1 MGKNPSVKNILIIG
15 ACGGVGRAFLLTL
28 LRDRGRLG
36 KLVLVDKQD
45 PRDDDESRSFEK
57 LKAEF
62 LKTTVDADKGR
73 EEYLRLL
80 NTHRIDLV
88 IDLSV
93 NETRAMLAA
102 TDRAGVS
109 YINTGVANRLG
120 ENFSEVVLD
129 LVHRK
134 TPSWNAPHILCSG
147 MNPGVVNMWVR
158 RAIETSGV
166 PRSIVHFE
174 YDTGE
179 PVDGGRPVISWS
191 RETLLDEIVNDPAG
205 YVEGRNKIRFIQ
217 PNPLKNRV
225 SMEEVLR
232 PIMSLPAYPRGFLL
246 LHEENIT
253 LGHNY
258 DVPSH
263 FLFSLKTETMDYLE
277 KVYDRNREVPLD
289 TLALGDNRKIL
300 LKGEATVGVC
310 LEYENTREYFFNT
323 TPQGSVPG
331 VSGSCRQVA
340 AGLHA
345 ALWTMIED
353 RLEKRVYFVE
363 DLLGTTCERLMLG
376 NLPMQH
382 VIVHHRGTEATE
394 GDLCFRLSGGTDRRK
409 YPSGNP

>member
-15 ACGGVGRAFLLTL
+15 ACGGVGRAFLRTL
-28 LRDRGRLG
+28 LKERGQLG
-36 KLVLVDKQD
+36 ELLLVDKEALWAGDGGLCFQ
-45 PRDDDESRSFEK
+45 E

-62 LKTTVDADKGR
+62 LKATIDVDHHQDD
-73 EEYLRLL
+73 YLGLL
-80 NTHRIDLV
+80 KSRGIDVV

-109 YINTGVANRLG
+109 YINTGVANRPG
-120 ENFSEVVLD
+120 ENFCEVVLD
-129 LVHRK
+129 LVHRR
-134 TPSWNAPHILCSG
+134 TASWNAPHILCSG

-158 RAIETSGV
+158 RAIAASGV
-166 PRSIVHFE
+166 PKNIVHFE

-179 PVDGGRPVISWS
+179 PVDGGAPVIAWS

-205 YVEGRNKIRFIQ
+205 YVEGRNKIKLVP

-225 SMEEVLR
+225 SMEEILR
-232 PIMSLPAYPRGFLL
+232 PIMNLRVYPRGFLL

-253 LGHNY
+253 LGQEY
-258 DVPSH
+258 DVPSR

-277 KVYDRNREVPLD
+277 EVYDGKKEIPLD
-289 TLALGDNRKIL
+289 TLALGDNGKVR

-310 LEYENTREYFFNT
+310 LEYEKTREYFFNT
-323 TPQGSVPG
+323 TAQGNVPG

-345 ALWTMIED
+345 ALWTKIED

-363 DLLGTTCERLMLG
+363 DLLGTLCERLMIN

-382 VIVHHRGTEATE
+382 VVVSKKQTAVG
-394 GDLCFRLSGGTDRRK
+394 
-409 YPSGNP
+409 